1 MARAK
6 KIKAEEEIKE
16 EKDLELKKDD
26 KDLELTKEVEETKET
41 SDEKG
46 EVEETSDEKK
56 EVEETPE
63 AKDLIVLSDGSTVE
77 EDVELSEEEAEDLA
91 KITKQD
97 GTEIFVEKVEGEDA
111 EKKEVYEAILEA
123 EKPED
128 EVAEELEDE
137 VNVPETMEEI
147 EEVGYVPAAC
157 HTAHASLNNSYYILK
172 LKGGKI
178 KALKAG
184 KILNRELKA
193 SIIKA
198 YNAGKKL
205 PEAETV
211 FNKIA
216 SKIGN
221 TFGAFT
227 KLASKLSKKA
237 YVGYDARPETKEEE
251 IAVHIG
257 DKLMNIVS
265 STWEEN
271 GIEHAGK
278 NRDAIIKMEA
288 KAIEP
293 LLKSTKDMKN
303 QDVVDLV
310 HEHLED
316 NNYHTTEEAL
326 EYLGFHRTASKKI
339 KAAELPNTVPG
350 KKNEDADIL
359 KDFAIDESDIK
370 KSKIDS
376 TIALEKADLEE
387 GKDGVKDS
395 SSKIKSLYNR
405 LPSKSGVGDE
415 VEWSM
420 KGFNSERNKQDKTL
434 ASQIKALRDATK
446 EVRAQK
452 EKLASKDAEIK
463 ALQEKIASY
472 NQKEETML
480 KGAKINKIL
489 ASMNIVDDEEKA
501 AMTEKFAKYTKAQ
514 LDAVFETLTACPSE
528 EATIMH
534 ERMIN
539 DEMKKEASEL
549 KGFVPNFN
557 LEDNLMDSSD
567 EMERL
572 VLEKELDFQEKNY
585 KGN

>member
-26 KDLELTKEVEETKET
+26 KDLKVEDKVEEESTDKVEEKTKEVEEA
-41 SDEKG
+41 
-46 EVEETSDEKK
+46 
-56 EVEETPE
+56 PE

-77 EDVELSEEEAEDLA
+77 EEVELSEEEAKDLA

-97 GTEIFVEKVEGEDA
+97 GTEIFVEKVEGDEA

-137 VNVPETMEEI
+137 VNTPEFAEEI
-147 EEVGYVPAAC
+147 EEVAYVPAAC
-157 HTAHASLNNSYYILK
+157 HTARASLNNSYYILK
-172 LKGGKI
+172 LKGGKL

-184 KILNRELKA
+184 KILNKELKA

-198 YNAGKKL
+198 HLDGKKL

-216 SKIGN
+216 SKIGF
-221 TFGAFT
+221 TLGAFH

-237 YVGYDARPETKEEE
+237 TNMFTPKVGDTVE
-251 IAVHIG
+251 
-257 DKLMNIVS
+257 MNGKDIKIV
-265 STWEEN
+265 
-271 GIEHAGK
+271 
-278 NRDAIIKMEA
+278 
-288 KAIEP
+288 
-293 LLKSTKDMKN
+293 
-303 QDVVDLV
+303 
-310 HEHLED
+310 
-316 NNYHTTEEAL
+316 
-326 EYLGFHRTASKKI
+326 ASKGGVLTLANGK
-339 KAAELPNTVPG
+339 KLLAKSVRAAELPDTVPG
-350 KKNEDADIL
+350 KKNEDADLL
-359 KDFAIDESDIK
+359 KNFAIDESDIK
-370 KSKIDS
+370 KSKYES
-376 TIALEKADLEE
+376 EVALESKEFKKADED
-387 GKDGVKDS
+387 DGVKAAP
-395 SSKIKSLYNR
+395 SKVKSLYNR
-405 LPSKSGVGDE
+405 LPSKSEAGDE
-415 VEWSM
+415 VEWSL
-420 KGFNSERNKQDKTL
+420 KDFNKERNKQDKTL

-452 EKLASKDAEIK
+452 EALANKDAEIK
-463 ALQEKIASY
+463 SLQEKIASY
-472 NQKEETML
+472 NHKEETIL

-489 ASMNIVDDEEKA
+489 ASMNIEDDEEKA

-514 LDAVFETLTACPSE
+514 LDAVYETLTANPSQ

-549 KGFVPNFN
+549 KGFVPSFN
-557 LEDNLMDSSD
+557 LEESLNSSD
-567 EMERL
+567 DMEKL
-572 VLEKELDFQEKNY
+572 VLERELDSINK
-585 KGN
+585 